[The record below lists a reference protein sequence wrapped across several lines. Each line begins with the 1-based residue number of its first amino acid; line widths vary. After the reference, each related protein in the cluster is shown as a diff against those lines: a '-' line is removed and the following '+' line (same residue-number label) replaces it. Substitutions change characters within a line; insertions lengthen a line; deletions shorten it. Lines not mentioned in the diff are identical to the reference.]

1 MAGSDLNVT
10 SANAAVLHAN
20 ASSSASETITLFA
33 GPTRLKGFI
42 VEPSSEIGTLSW
54 KDDGVVKFQ
63 TTTGNVDAGSST
75 VQLNLPAEGIKFK
88 TSLQVSTTIAGA
100 NVSTTKSLTAFFA

>member
-1 MAGSDLNVT
+1 MAGSDIFAV
-10 SANAAVLHAN
+10 SANSAVLHAN
-20 ASSSASETITLFA
+20 ASSNAAETVTLFA

-42 VEPSSEIGTLSW
+42 VEPSAVTGTLSW
-54 KDDGVVKFQ
+54 KDNGVVKFQ

-88 TSLQVSTTIAGA
+88 TNLQVTTTIAGA
-100 NVSTTKSLTAFFA
+100 NVSTTKSLTAFHA